1 MREGRILKFD
11 QQEYVMS
18 DWDGVNRAGY
28 VPLDDKILVLADV
41 HAEMTS
47 GAVQLPAGYV
57 ERQTLAAEHGTVI
70 AVGPAAF
77 RWNDDGTRQWVGRI
91 PAPGDRVYFERY
103 AGQLLRGEDGRL
115 YRLMSQRCIAA
126 IGVAAEAGNAEAG
139 NTEQDGKEM
148 AHAGA

>member
-11 QQEYVMS
+11 QQEFVVS
-18 DWDGVNRAGY
+18 AWDGVNRAGY

-47 GAVQLPAGYV
+47 GAVQLPAEYV

-91 PAPGDRVYFERY
+91 PASGDRVYFERY
-103 AGQLLRGEDGRL
+103 AGQLLKGEDGRL

-126 IGVAAEAGNAEAG
+126 IAAEAAGDDGMAER
-139 NTEQDGKEM
+139 DGER
-148 AHAGA
+148 A